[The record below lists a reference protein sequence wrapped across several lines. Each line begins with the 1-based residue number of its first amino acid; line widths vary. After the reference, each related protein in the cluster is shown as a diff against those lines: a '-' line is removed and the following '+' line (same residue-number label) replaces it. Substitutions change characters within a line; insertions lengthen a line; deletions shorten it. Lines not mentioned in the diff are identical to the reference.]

1 MMLATP
7 INRGLG
13 SYWEV
18 TPEDDFY
25 DPNRPA
31 WLPRWWLTSSEYAK
45 KWGLYPDVSTL
56 DTSTLT
62 TPPVTTPPVPPG
74 SYTVGGGVYDPDAVD
89 KLIAAS
95 WAKQTQANIEHFKT
109 LSSEEKER
117 QRKLY
122 EESWFEKYKWWLAG
136 GAGLLVIGM
145 LGAQRMSQ

>member
-1 MMLATP
+1 MIFAVP
-7 INRGLG
+7 AQRGIG

-31 WLPRWWLTSSEYAK
+31 WMPRWWLTSSEFAK
-45 KWGLYPDVSTL
+45 KYGLYPGVSTL

-62 TPPVTTPPVPPG
+62 PPPVTTVPVPPG
-74 SYTVGGGVYDPDAVD
+74 GYQGGVYDPDAVD

-95 WAKQTQANIEHFKT
+95 WSKQAQADIERFKT
-109 LSSEEKER
+109 LSGEEQER

-122 EESWFEKYKWWLAG
+122 EESWFEKYKWWIAG
-136 GAGLLVIGM
+136 GAGLLVVGM

>member
-1 MMLATP
+1 MMLVTP

-31 WLPRWWLTSSEYAK
+31 WMPRWWLTSSELAK
-45 KWGLYPDVSTL
+45 KYGLYPDVATL
-56 DTSTLT
+56 DPATLKDRV
-62 TPPVTTPPVPPG
+62 VTTPPVPPG
-74 SYTVGGGVYDPDAVD
+74 GYQGGVYDPDAVD

-95 WAKQTQANIEHFKT
+95 WAKQTQSDIDLFKT
-109 LSSEEKER
+109 MDTEEKER

-122 EESWFEKYKWWLAG
+122 MESWFEKYKWWLAG
-136 GAGLLVIGM
+136 GAGLLVVGM